1 MSAKSNR
8 AMLEQAEAKIA
19 EAQAAFNKYDADNSG
34 TIDDIEVLQLMADMG
49 LLEKLKTDKVT
60 FLANYFATAD
70 TNGDGVLDFEEFK
83 GFYNA
88 AVDDAAGRGGPTK
101 AASASDKK
109 KAAIAAG
116 ALEKKGLPG
125 IEPADQEEV
134 VALSQKLNSKLE
146 PKQQKEWFKI
156 FKKMDEDGS
165 GRITYEE
172 FKDFVRS
179 TGKSKDHGCAT
190 TTATAGSPAHA
201 CGASPLV
208 NAHRPPP
215 AARRSQCSRTRRH
228 LTWQPEPEEEG
239 HQRRD
244 AYKRVGSFGHQKP
257 RRPQVGRVRQV
268 HEDGAGRRRPD
279 VEGEARRGQ
288 GGGRRG
294 GSRRHGRK
302 GRARRQQAP

>member
-1 MSAKSNR
+1 MSAKNNR

-19 EAQAAFNKYDADNSG
+19 EAKAAFSKYDADNSG

-49 LLEKLKTDKVT
+49 LLDKLKTDQVT

-70 TNGDGVLDFEEFK
+70 SNGDGVLDFEEFK

-88 AVDDAAGRGGPTK
+88 ALDDAAGRGGPTK
-101 AASASDKK
+101 APSAGDKK

-125 IEPADQEEV
+125 IDPAEQEEV
-134 VALSQKLNSKLE
+134 VTLSQKLNSKLE

-179 TGKSKDHGCAT
+179 TGKSKEHGCAT
-190 TTATAGSPAHA
+190 ATARSPSHA
-201 CGASPLV
+201 CGASNASPLV
-208 NAHRPPP
+208 LVDPRRLPPT
-215 AARRSQCSRTRRH
+215 ARRSRLTRAPP
-228 LTWQPEPEEEG
+228 LSWQPGHEEEG
-239 HQRRD
+239 HQ
-244 AYKRVGSFGHQKP
+244 
-257 RRPQVGRVRQV
+257 
-268 HEDGAGRRRPD
+268 
-279 VEGEARRGQ
+279 
-288 GGGRRG
+288 
-294 GSRRHGRK
+294 
-302 GRARRQQAP
+302 

>member
-146 PKQQKEWFKI
+146 HVDRE
-156 FKKMDEDGS
+156 
-165 GRITYEE
+165 
-172 FKDFVRS
+172 
-179 TGKSKDHGCAT
+179 H
-190 TTATAGSPAHA
+190 
-201 CGASPLV
+201 
-208 NAHRPPP
+208 
-215 AARRSQCSRTRRH
+215 
-228 LTWQPEPEEEG
+228 
-239 HQRRD
+239 
-244 AYKRVGSFGHQKP
+244 
-257 RRPQVGRVRQV
+257 
-268 HEDGAGRRRPD
+268 GRRRRERVACTPD
-279 VEGEARRGQ
+279 TYATLTPTHLPGCTPVRPRETRIG
-288 GGGRRG
+288 
-294 GSRRHGRK
+294 
-302 GRARRQQAP
+302 

>member
-1 MSAKSNR
+1 MSAKNNR

-19 EAQAAFNKYDADNSG
+19 EAKAAFSKYDADNSG

-49 LLEKLKTDKVT
+49 LLEKLKTDQVT

-70 TNGDGVLDFEEFK
+70 SNGDGVLDFEEFK

-88 AVDDAAGRGGPTK
+88 ALDDAAGRGGPTK
-101 AASASDKK
+101 APSAGDKK

-125 IEPADQEEV
+125 IEPAEQEEV
-134 VALSQKLNSKLE
+134 VTLSQKLNSKLE

-179 TGKSKDHGCAT
+179 TGKSKEHGCAT
-190 TTATAGSPAHA
+190 AIARSPSHA
-201 CGASPLV
+201 CGASNASPLV
-208 NAHRPPP
+208 LVDPRRLPST
-215 AARRSQCSRTRRH
+215 ARRSRLTRAPP
-228 LTWQPEPEEEG
+228 LSWQPGHEEEG
-239 HQRRD
+239 HQ
-244 AYKRVGSFGHQKP
+244 
-257 RRPQVGRVRQV
+257 
-268 HEDGAGRRRPD
+268 
-279 VEGEARRGQ
+279 
-288 GGGRRG
+288 
-294 GSRRHGRK
+294 
-302 GRARRQQAP
+302 